1 MAVVVIHPESEKCII
16 FRYSFSKTYV
26 TLISGADNLVYN
38 MVYEKQNTSIH
49 YLDEV
54 VIKVRS
60 YVDLIR
66 ETTHSNSPFKNRH
79 ESVTNPCKSFAQPIR
94 LHSARIYLPWHTP
107 SNFVIFLSFLYVSAG
122 TVRL

>member
-16 FRYSFSKTYV
+16 IKYSFSKTYV

-60 YVDLIR
+60 YVDR
-66 ETTHSNSPFKNRH
+66 NHS
-79 ESVTNPCKSFAQPIR
+79 
-94 LHSARIYLPWHTP
+94 
-107 SNFVIFLSFLYVSAG
+107 
-122 TVRL
+122 

>member
-1 MAVVVIHPESEKCII
+1 MAVVVIHPESEKRII

-38 MVYEKQNTSIH
+38 MVYEKQNTSFH

-60 YVDLIR
+60 YVDR
-66 ETTHSNSPFKNRH
+66 NHS
-79 ESVTNPCKSFAQPIR
+79 
-94 LHSARIYLPWHTP
+94 
-107 SNFVIFLSFLYVSAG
+107 
-122 TVRL
+122 